1 MIDVGDYLAITVGS
15 TSRAGDMSGDAA
27 TALRTGLEKGLTP
40 TVGSTAELLFVLG
53 GATFW

>member
-1 MIDVGDYLAITVGS
+1 LIDVGDYLAITIGS